1 MVFEL
6 APLYAFA
13 IGEQVIHYRIA
24 RGQVKY
30 KEKGAIK
37 RFTEHTAVEKEA
49 VVDKGEERRND
60 PINPNN

>member
-1 MVFEL
+1 M
-6 APLYAFA
+6 YAFA
-13 IGEQVIHYRIA
+13 IDEQVIHNRIA

-49 VVDKGEERRND
+49 VVDKRKERRND
-60 PINPNN
+60 PISPDN